1 VDAKEAV
8 MARNKKLEAVG
19 EEIIAKEA
27 SWTFDGNTP
36 RTFTAHVRRSVPF
49 YDVGHDLVCRLSDY
63 FIQDNSVCY
72 DLGTST
78 GVLLDKLAKRH
89 KHRSGVQWI
98 GIDVVPNM
106 INRAKEEMKSKKNIK
121 LVIDDVALHEYQK
134 SDMIIAYYTMQFV
147 RPYIRQDV
155 FNKIYEALNW
165 GGAFI
170 MFEKVRACDARF
182 QDIMQTLYSDF
193 KLEQGFTAEEII
205 AKTKSLKGV
214 LDPFS
219 SQGNIDL
226 LKRAGFVDMIT
237 IFKYIC
243 FEGFLAIK

>member
-1 VDAKEAV
+1 
-8 MARNKKLEAVG
+8 
-19 EEIIAKEA
+19 
-27 SWTFDGNTP
+27 
-36 RTFTAHVRRSVPF
+36 
-49 YDVGHDLVCRLSDY
+49 
-63 FIQDNSVCY
+63 
-72 DLGTST
+72 
-78 GVLLDKLAKRH
+78 
-89 KHRSGVQWI
+89 
-98 GIDVVPNM
+98 
-106 INRAKEEMKSKKNIK
+106 MKSKKNIK